1 MPSRPPYDADGLHW
15 PGILA
20 DIADA
25 AGPLAAHRVA
35 EARGG
40 RMTYFPMSDRLTDD
54 HGLVTACGWDAARA
68 IARRV
73 GGCKTEVPLGPLS
86 GNRATVRR
94 AIRAAL
100 AEGVS
105 GQEIARRV
113 GVTGRTVRNV
123 KNNPGRHGK
132 PDRCGLFLTQDM

>member
-1 MPSRPPYDADGLHW
+1 MPARCPFDADGLHW

-40 RMTYFPMSDRLTDD
+40 APAYFPRQDALSDD
-54 HGLVTACGWDAARA
+54 HWLVVACGWDAARA

-73 GGCKTEVPLGPLS
+73 GGHRHDLPLGPLS
-86 GNRATVRR
+86 GNRAAVARAIREGLENGLTGHAVARLVGVDCRTVRR
-94 AIRAAL
+94 HKNDDDRAGQAFKTDQHRL
-100 AEGVS
+100 A
-105 GQEIARRV
+105 
-113 GVTGRTVRNV
+113 
-123 KNNPGRHGK
+123 
-132 PDRCGLFLTQDM
+132 

>member
-1 MPSRPPYDADGLHW
+1 MPAGLLFDADGLHW

-35 EARGG
+35 DARGG
-40 RMTYFPMSDRLTDD
+40 RMTYFPTPDRLTDD
-54 HGLVTACGWDAARA
+54 HWLVTTCGWEAART

-73 GGCKTEVPLGPLS
+73 GGSKVEVPLGPLS
-86 GNRATVRR
+86 GNRAAVRR

-123 KNNPGRHGK
+123 KNNPGRHGQA
-132 PDRCGLFLTQDM
+132 DQFRLV